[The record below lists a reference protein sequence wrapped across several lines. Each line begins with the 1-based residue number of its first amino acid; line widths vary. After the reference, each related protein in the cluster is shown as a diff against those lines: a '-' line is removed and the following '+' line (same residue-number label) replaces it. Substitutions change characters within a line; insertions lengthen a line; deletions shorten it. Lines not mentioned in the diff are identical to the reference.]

1 MSVLQ
6 ARGILARAAA
16 VVEENGAPPL
26 VAKNANDS
34 CVFYDADHSGLC
46 VIHRDGGPHLM
57 PSACRNFPRVSLR
70 DARGVFVTLSHYCPT
85 AAGLLVDARDI
96 AIVPAP
102 SSLSLD
108 GDAEGLDATAVM
120 PPLLRRGMLMDFDGY
135 AAWEQEAIAVFDA
148 FDRSPRL
155 ALAVVAAATADAC
168 TWRPEAGALA
178 AHLRRAFHRASAARP
193 PDRPRGEE
201 RFERPMKAFAAAHLF
216 ASWAGYQDGGLT
228 AIVRAVESALS
239 QLESQLDDRT
249 GRMSFIAAVRSVD
262 LRLRHETVPASLTP
276 DS

>member
-1 MSVLQ
+1 MVPACPPSSEPRIIGSVAAYCLSFHAAYRCERSGACCTAGWPIPIEPARVSVLQ

-16 VVEENGAPPL
+16 VVEENGAPAL
-26 VAKNANDS
+26 VVKNANGS

-46 VIHRDGGPHLM
+46 AIHRDGGPHLM

-85 AAGLLVDARDI
+85 AAGLLVDARYI

-102 SSLSLD
+102 ASLSLD

-155 ALAVVAAATADAC
+155 A
-168 TWRPEAGALA
+168 
-178 AHLRRAFHRASAARP
+178 SA
-193 PDRPRGEE
+193 
-201 RFERPMKAFAAAHLF
+201 
-216 ASWAGYQDGGLT
+216 
-228 AIVRAVESALS
+228 
-239 QLESQLDDRT
+239 
-249 GRMSFIAAVRSVD
+249 
-262 LRLRHETVPASLTP
+262 
-276 DS
+276 